1 MLQVDLNDVN
11 HCRYCYVG
19 VFLTPDVVHL
29 CFVIPLLNYTPT
41 PHLVVLFYRS
51 RDGFYPDYFNN
62 AGRYIN
68 EKLIQSG
75 HLNLYFQFNMI
86 ILPHSC
92 LLYFIITFAFV
103 TPAPPP
109 APEYAAYKSKEI
121 HKIKSKEISL
131 VKIEDSDYLLR
142 INFASISEK
151 LFLLTKENIVS
162 DDNVLT
168 VDGKGNLSKDKSSLD
183 TDLGVFT
190 ETDTSSSVTI
200 SYNKKTDKYSIEGI
214 LDNTWIISPL
224 EICSPPAT
232 CDMCLQMMIHTI
244 TRVETEI
251 VGADYKLVPEDTEY
265 EQELS
270 SFESSSYEN

>member
-1 MLQVDLNDVN
+1 
-11 HCRYCYVG
+11 
-19 VFLTPDVVHL
+19 
-29 CFVIPLLNYTPT
+29 
-41 PHLVVLFYRS
+41 
-51 RDGFYPDYFNN
+51 
-62 AGRYIN
+62 
-68 EKLIQSG
+68 
-75 HLNLYFQFNMI
+75 MI

-92 LLYFIITFAFV
+92 LLYFIITFVFV
-103 TPAPPP
+103 TPAPPS

-151 LFLLTKENIVS
+151 LFLLTKEYIVS

-200 SYNKKTDKYSIEGI
+200 SYNKK
-214 LDNTWIISPL
+214 IISPL
-224 EICSPPAT
+224 EIWSPPAT
-232 CDMCLQMMIHTI
+232 CDTCLQVMIHTI
-244 TRVETEI
+244 TRVQTET

-265 EQELS
+265 EYPLTSLAQVDQEEYIALAQS
-270 SFESSSYEN
+270 SATAN